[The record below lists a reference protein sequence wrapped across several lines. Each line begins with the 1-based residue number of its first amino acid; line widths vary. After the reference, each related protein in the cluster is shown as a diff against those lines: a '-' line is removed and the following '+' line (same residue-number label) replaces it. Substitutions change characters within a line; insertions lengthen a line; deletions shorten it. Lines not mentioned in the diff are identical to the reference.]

1 VKTHGSLGIAR
12 IAVRQSANAGE
23 GFWELHGLLGYLKKL
38 FHATVIRGRQALQ
51 AGIKNFRNML
61 CIRAI
66 SPNPMPSKHLR
77 RTPCCATYSGEPQP
91 GPAIPA
97 LQGDSGRTT
106 GVQPGHLW
114 GCQLPPCPSARPA
127 KRIPPEC
134 MGNAI
139 YGPTGANFKEHPCTN
154 INNMLPSIR
163 VSAQTYT
170 RRQYNA
176 HSYTIT

>member
-1 VKTHGSLGIAR
+1 M
-12 IAVRQSANAGE
+12 RQSANAGE

-61 CIRAI
+61 CDL
-66 SPNPMPSKHLR
+66 LR
-77 RTPCCATYSGEPQP
+77 RATTWPGHPCATG
-91 GPAIPA
+91 
-97 LQGDSGRTT
+97 LLRTHHRRAT
-106 GVQPGHLW
+106 WAPLGM
-114 GCQLPPCPSARPA
+114 QLPPCPSARPA